1 MEMKHNARFV
11 FVGDS
16 ITEEG
21 RFDDPEG
28 VGYGYVRFIR
38 DYLLTEFPNKNI
50 EVINRGVGGN
60 RIIDLVAR
68 FQRDVIALK
77 PDYVSIF
84 IGINDVWRQ
93 LDEPELDQV
102 YPEKFE
108 EIYHQLI
115 RMVQERTEANIILIE
130 PTIYQE
136 DMTSLGNELLK
147 PYVNIVRDLARTYG
161 VTLIPTNREFLK
173 VISNEKHPTLTVD
186 GVHMTSTGDM
196 LIAKTWMNA
205 FIQEFL

>member
-130 PTIYQE
+130 PTIHQE

-147 PYVNIVRDLARTYG
+147 PYVNIVRDLARKYG

>member
-1 MEMKHNARFV
+1 MKHNARFV

-130 PTIYQE
+130 PTIHQE

>member
-130 PTIYQE
+130 PTIHQE

>member
-115 RMVQERTEANIILIE
+115 RMVQERTEANIIL
-130 PTIYQE
+130 
-136 DMTSLGNELLK
+136 
-147 PYVNIVRDLARTYG
+147 
-161 VTLIPTNREFLK
+161 NRL
-173 VISNEKHPTLTVD
+173 
-186 GVHMTSTGDM
+186 
-196 LIAKTWMNA
+196 
-205 FIQEFL
+205 FIKKI

>member
-115 RMVQERTEANIILIE
+115 RMVRERTEANIILIE
-130 PTIYQE
+130 PTIHQE

-173 VISNEKHPTLTVD
+173 VISNDKHPTLTVD